1 MLGRLFRQGSLHN
14 STPINNN
21 PSINVHNTASSASPQ
36 PSPSCSYDDGY
47 TRSILYGTQNVNQLR
62 NYSFNSKLFRIVV
75 SQDGG
80 NLRTKQ
86 VLFDSS
92 SNENLP
98 KPSKKL
104 FNKLHHNVVDLNDF
118 MFGCSL
124 PSNELCP
131 VTKIHILPP
140 LNSLYGQYHSVLIS
154 RLFSITNDE
163 IPQLQ
168 NQNCN
173 DWNVSSTLP
182 MNSNR
187 NQPIMVTNE
196 KVTHKIN
203 SRFAIGI
210 IIPIELID
218 DLSDIIIMNW
228 IEISYY
234 LASLQKLIYK
244 KLILHL
250 NSVPDSLASFPKN
263 ESSSSNNGP
272 TYQSPFISNK
282 RIQFPNYILQ
292 QEADINQQILK
303 LIKLVHFVTLP
314 KLIDSNS
321 LMRLALSD
329 EPGTRNLA
337 INSLLINWV
346 MEILN
351 WLTFKDG
358 NDGFLP
364 SLLALILPIRT
375 SLTSRP
381 FQRVRSKHR
390 ELTRI
395 VILTGNPMVVKKLIF
410 ILNGFIPNEN
420 LLDSIQISNMAQSS
434 YSATSVNDDETIDIS
449 DNIHHALYSEDTSQ
463 QKRSIDSIAET
474 FSNSFG
480 ISNKHTDHST
490 LSYNKNS
497 MDSREPKTGVSSN
510 LTSMKFNDVTIPH
523 RTTESSTYYLSS
535 NPIKFLKNNQASQVE
550 LLRNS
555 EADYTEAK
563 PTLSTS
569 MLKSNPYTSP
579 IKSSSPINI
588 RSTNRAMEDT
598 KKSSVTSGISPS
610 NLGVTTCSDN
620 LKNSSEHRADSLV
633 SSKPIFIK
641 NDAVIGSP
649 IESDN
654 SFNRSTPS
662 IKGWEIP
669 SKSIPSTMTTAPFSS
684 IETSLAT
691 PGIPITSSDMKLFPN
706 NLSKL
711 SSMAYLSTSLNSSL
725 SSSASKYSLSN
736 IGGSFLE
743 KWKNSLG
750 SNQNTPSHIYDEYI
764 PPPHV
769 GKRNS
774 FQSFRSPS
782 PAMENDEF
790 NWQSGNISLSSSVG
804 PGSPITPNKLS
815 RTHSMHDLYN
825 LTGNEEMDELSKL
838 NSGMNLD
845 IKRTKSGVY
854 NPLFNDSDI
863 KNVAD
868 HNRDLITRKCHE
880 IMKAKLFT
888 KQDGNDILEVKRTNH
903 EDYNSSNLAG
913 KHTDDVSEDHT
924 VTCLSKQSGEKG
936 TETILKLQG
945 LNSSIAFSEE
955 FRPEF
960 NLQSCPP
967 STKLEQQ
974 IMTTMK
980 QDLLFYQNNYQ
991 YQKITTRTIL
1001 VSLRSREIKTIEMK
1015 INNDGVYQ
1023 EQSKD
1028 ELTMNKMEE
1037 QTRPISPGVQR
1048 IPVSNTYRTKIK
1060 KVYTPTKNS
1069 GNSTLINSVD
1079 KILGDINELVNSCKS
1094 KDPDF
1099 QNSLTKLVSQ
1109 LLIFDEKTN

>member
-1 MLGRLFRQGSLHN
+1 
-14 STPINNN
+14 
-21 PSINVHNTASSASPQ
+21 
-36 PSPSCSYDDGY
+36 
-47 TRSILYGTQNVNQLR
+47 
-62 NYSFNSKLFRIVV
+62 VV

-92 SNENLP
+92 TNDNIP
-98 KPSKKL
+98 KPSKKS
-104 FNKLHHNVVDLNDF
+104 FHKLHHSVVDINDF

-140 LNSLYGQYHSVLIS
+140 LNSLYGHYHSVLIS

-168 NQNCN
+168 EQDCN
-173 DWNVSSTLP
+173 NWKVSSTLR
-182 MNSNR
+182 MSSNR
-187 NQPIMVTNE
+187 SQAIMVNNE
-196 KVTHKIN
+196 EVSHKIN

-218 DLSDIIIMNW
+218 DLSDVIIMNW
-228 IEISYY
+228 IEISHY
-234 LASLQKLIYK
+234 LAILQKLVYK
-244 KLILHL
+244 KLIIQL
-250 NSVPDSLASFPKN
+250 NSVPDSPAHYPKN
-263 ESSSSNNGP
+263 EHSSNNVP

-303 LIKLVHFVTLP
+303 LIKLVHFMTLP

-321 LMRLALSD
+321 LMRLALLD
-329 EPGTRNLA
+329 EPNTRNVA
-337 INSLLINWV
+337 INSLLLNWV

-358 NDGFLP
+358 SDGFLP
-364 SLLALILPIRT
+364 SLLALILPIRS

-410 ILNGFIPNEN
+410 ILNGFVPNEN
-420 LLDSIQISNMAQSS
+420 LLDSIQIGNIAQSG
-434 YSATSVNDDETIDIS
+434 YSTTSGNDDETINVPDS
-449 DNIHHALYSEDTSQ
+449 IHHTLCTEDASQ

-474 FSNSFG
+474 FSNTFG
-480 ISNKHTDHST
+480 ISTKHTGHSAS
-490 LSYNKNS
+490 SYNESSKGTEES
-497 MDSREPKTGVSSN
+497 KTEVVSN
-510 LTSMKFNDVTIPH
+510 LTSMKFNDITIPR
-523 RTTESSTYYLSS
+523 RTTESTYILPYLSS
-535 NPIKFLKNNQASQVE
+535 NPIRFLKNNRASPVDILQ
-550 LLRNS
+550 NS
-555 EADYTEAK
+555 ETDYNEAK
-563 PTLSTS
+563 PVLSTS
-569 MLKSNPYTSP
+569 RDTPYSTP
-579 IKSSSPINI
+579 IKSSSPIDI
-588 RSTNRAMEDT
+588 RSTNEAVENT
-598 KKSSVTSGISPS
+598 KKISSVTSGISPS
-610 NLGVTTCSDN
+610 NVGATADVM
-620 LKNSSEHRADSLV
+620 KNSSEHRPNSLI

-641 NDAVIGSP
+641 SDPDIGSP
-649 IESDN
+649 VDSDN
-654 SFNRSTPS
+654 SFNQSTPS

-669 SKSIPSTMTTAPFSS
+669 SKSTPSTMTTAPYSS
-684 IETSLAT
+684 IEMSLAT
-691 PGIPITSSDMKLFPN
+691 PGIPIATTSDMKLFSN

-750 SNQNTPSHIYDEYI
+750 SNQNTPSHIYDEYM
-764 PPPHV
+764 PPPQV

-804 PGSPITPNKLS
+804 PGSPLTPNKLS
-815 RTHSMHDLYN
+815 RTHSMHDLLN
-825 LTGNEEMDELSKL
+825 QTGNEEMDELTKS
-838 NSGMNLD
+838 SCGMSLD

-854 NPLFNDSDI
+854 NPLFSDSDI
-863 KNVAD
+863 KNVTD
-868 HNRDLITRKCHE
+868 HNRDLITRKCNV
-880 IMKAKLFT
+880 IMKIKHST
-888 KQDGNDILEVKRTNH
+888 KQDGNDILEVKRINH
-903 EDYNSSNLAG
+903 DDEYRHNGNNLAG
-913 KHTDDVSEDHT
+913 NNMDGVPEENTIKFFPKKSD
-924 VTCLSKQSGEKG
+924 EKG

-945 LNSSIAFSEE
+945 LNSCIAFSEE

-980 QDLLFYQNNYQ
+980 QDLLFYQNNYR
-991 YQKITTRTIL
+991 YEKITTRTIL

-1015 INNDGVYQ
+1015 INNDGVFQ
-1023 EQSKD
+1023 EQGNGEFVMSKMG
-1028 ELTMNKMEE
+1028 EK
-1037 QTRPISPGVQR
+1037 TRPSISSGIQR
-1048 IPVSNTYRTKIK
+1048 MPISNTYRTKIK

-1069 GNSTLINSVD
+1069 GNSTLINSVN
-1079 KILGDINELVNSCKS
+1079 KILRDINELVNSCKS
-1094 KDPDF
+1094 KDTDF
-1099 QNSLTKLVSQ
+1099 QSRLTKLVSQ
-1109 LLIFDEKTN
+1109 LLIFDEKPE